1 MATILIVD
9 DRESNRE
16 LLTTLLAYRN
26 HRTVEARDGL
36 EGLERARAERPD
48 LVITDILM
56 PTMDGYEFTRR
67 LRADAGLASVP
78 VVFYSAHYLMQEAHA
93 LAAQCGVEYVL
104 AKPVEPEEVLRIVD
118 AALGLAPT
126 AVLATPAEE
135 FDREHIR
142 ILTDKVSQ
150 QAGEVGD
157 LSARL
162 EALIDVGHELN
173 VAQDPSVLLER
184 YCQAAR
190 EVIGATCAAAS
201 ITDESGQAAR
211 RYCSKGM
218 EAGDPTSPCPTCGLG
233 GAVCESLSGAGNQ
246 RGGNWPDKSEM
257 PGCKPEIGPLD
268 SYLAVRI
275 RTRSRTYG
283 WFGLGN
289 KLGADEFSANDE
301 RLLATLAAQLAVG
314 YENSRLFKELKRRA
328 EELEHEV
335 VERRKAAEKYRMV
348 LEQASDGIAIADER
362 GDYMEVNRRLIEM
375 LGYSR
380 EEFLQRNM
388 QDLIPKEDRNHIP
401 WSIDQIRGKVFRK
414 ELRFLRH
421 DGSPLEVEVS
431 MSGLEDGRIQA
442 IIRDV
447 AERKRLEMQLRQSQK
462 LEAVGRLAGG
472 VAHDFNNLLTVILG
486 HSDMVLS
493 AMDPHDRRRLDIE
506 DIRDAGA
513 RAAMLTNQ
521 LLAFSRKQVLL
532 PKILN
537 VSNAVASLA
546 KMLGR
551 LINSNIELVTRCDE
565 DAWLTKVDP
574 GQLDQVILNLVLNAR
589 DAMPLGGRLTL
600 ETENLKIDD
609 QQREDDDRQ
618 RVDHEVPPGDYVML
632 AVSDTGSGMDAET
645 RSHLFEPFFTTKA
658 LGKGTG
664 LGLSTVYGIVR
675 QSGGYIWVYSEPNR
689 GTTVKVYLP
698 RAAGQ
703 TEVSRPRNDYQ
714 PLPLGSETVLLAEDD
729 ERVRRLTVSVLGQLG
744 YTVLEAADGEEAL
757 EVARRHEGEIH
768 LLFTDIVMPR
778 MCGNEIAGEIRRDR
792 PGIKVLYSSG
802 YTGDVAAQQGA
813 LDPTIPFLQK
823 PFTPRTLAVKVR
835 EALDG
840 SAEGAWPEGKGSQA
854 DQLKRSDPGVSHTA

>member
-9 DRESNRE
+9 DHQSNRE
-16 LLTTLLAYRN
+16 LLTTLLGYRN
-26 HRTVEARDGL
+26 HRTVEACDGL

-67 LRADAGLASVP
+67 LRADADVATVP

-93 LAAQCGVEYVL
+93 LAAKCGVQYVL
-104 AKPVEPEEVLRIVD
+104 AKPAEPEEVLRIVD
-118 AALGLAPT
+118 AALGLTPPEVPAP
-126 AVLATPAEE
+126 PAEE

-142 ILTDKVSQ
+142 VLTDKLSQ
-150 QAGEVGD
+150 QAGEVGN

-173 VAQDPSVLLER
+173 VAQDPSVLVER

-190 EVIGATCAAAS
+190 EVIGATCSAAC
-201 ITDESGQAAR
+201 ITDDSGQAAR
-211 RYCSKGM
+211 RYCSGGV
-218 EAGDPTSPCPTCGLG
+218 ESTDPSSPCPSCGLG
-233 GAVCESLSGAGNQ
+233 GAVSEILNGEGNQ
-246 RGGNWPDKSEM
+246 RGRNWANKEM

-268 SYLAVRI
+268 SYLVVPI
-275 RTRSRTYG
+275 LTRNRRYG
-283 WFGLGN
+283 WLGLGN
-289 KLGADEFSANDE
+289 KLGADEFGANDE
-301 RLLATLAAQLAVG
+301 RLLTTLAAQLAVG
-314 YENSRLFKELKRRA
+314 YENSRLFEELKQRA

-335 VERRKAAEKYRMV
+335 VERRQAAEKYRMV
-348 LEQASDGIAIADER
+348 VEQASDGIAIADQH
-362 GDYMEVNRRLIEM
+362 GDCLEVNARLLEM
-375 LGYSR
+375 LGYTR
-380 EEFLQRNM
+380 EEFLRRNM
-388 QDLIPKEDRNHIP
+388 QDLIPQGDRNIIP
-401 WSIDQIRGKVFRK
+401 WSIDQVRGQIFRK
-414 ELRFLRH
+414 ELRFLRK
-421 DGSPLEVEVS
+421 DGTFLEVEVS

-493 AMDPHDRRRLDIE
+493 AMDPYDRRRRDIE
-506 DIRDAGA
+506 DVRDAGQ
-513 RAAMLTNQ
+513 RAAVLTNQ
-521 LLAFSRKQVLL
+521 LLAFSRKQVLQ
-532 PKILN
+532 PKIVN
-537 VSNAVASLA
+537 VSDAVASLT

-551 LINSNIELVTRCDE
+551 LINSNIELVTRPQR

-589 DAMPLGGRLTL
+589 DAMPLGGRLVL
-600 ETENLKIDD
+600 ETENQKIEG
-609 QQREDDDRQ
+609 QQLA
-618 RVDHEVPPGDYVML
+618 DHPEVPPGDYVML

-689 GTTVKVYLP
+689 GTIVKVYLP

-703 TEVSRPRNDYQ
+703 TETNRPRNDYQ
-714 PLPLGSETVLLAEDD
+714 PLPLGTETVLLAEDD

-757 EVARRHEGEIH
+757 EAARQYEGEIH
-768 LLFTDIVMPR
+768 LLFTDIVMPKK
-778 MCGNEIAGEIRRDR
+778 CGNEIALEIKQDR
-792 PGIKVLYSSG
+792 PDIKVLFSSG
-802 YTGDVAAQQGA
+802 YTGDVVAQQGA

-840 SAEGAWPEGKGSQA
+840 IAEGAWPDGKGTQA
-854 DQLKRSDPGVSHTA
+854 ERRKRNDPSVGHTA

>member
-16 LLTTLLAYRN
+16 LLTTLLGYRN
-26 HRTVEARDGL
+26 HRTVEACDGL
-36 EGLERARAERPD
+36 EGLERARVERPD

-67 LRADAGLASVP
+67 LRADGDLASVP

-93 LAAQCGVEYVL
+93 LAAKCGVEYVL
-104 AKPVEPEEVLRIVD
+104 AKPAEPEEVLRIVD

-126 AVLATPAEE
+126 TVPAPPVEE

-142 ILTDKVSQ
+142 VLTDKLSQ
-150 QAGEVGD
+150 QAGEVGN

-173 VAQDPSVLLER
+173 VAQDPTVLLER

-190 EVIGATCAAAS
+190 EVIGATCSAAC

-211 RYCSKGM
+211 RYCSGRV
-218 EAGDPTSPCPTCGLG
+218 EPTDPMSPCPTCGLG
-233 GAVCESLSGAGNQ
+233 GAVSEILSGEGSQ
-246 RGGNWPDKSEM
+246 RGRNWPDKPVM
-257 PGCKPEIGPLD
+257 PGCQPEIGPLG
-268 SYLAVRI
+268 SYLVVPI
-275 RTRSRTYG
+275 LTRNRTYG
-283 WFGLGN
+283 WLGLGN
-289 KLGADEFSANDE
+289 KLGADEFGAGDE
-301 RLLATLAAQLAVG
+301 RLLTTLAAQLAVG
-314 YENSRLFKELKRRA
+314 YENSRLFEELKQRA

-335 VERRKAAEKYRMV
+335 VERRHAAEKYRMV
-348 LEQASDGIAIADER
+348 VEQASDGIAIADER
-362 GDYMEVNRRLIEM
+362 GDCLEVNARLLEM
-375 LGYSR
+375 LGYTR
-380 EEFLQRNM
+380 EEFLGRNM
-388 QDLIPKEDRNHIP
+388 QDLIPSGDRSSIP
-401 WSIDQIRGKVFRK
+401 WSVDAIRGRIFRK
-414 ELRFLRH
+414 ELRFLRK
-421 DGSPLEVEVS
+421 DGTFLEVEVS

-486 HSDMVLS
+486 HSDMVLA
-493 AMDPHDRRRLDIE
+493 AMDPHDGRRRDIE
-506 DIRDAGA
+506 DVRDAGA
-513 RAAMLTNQ
+513 RAAVLTNQ
-521 LLAFSRKQVLL
+521 LLAFSRKQVLQ
-532 PKILN
+532 PKIVN
-537 VSNAVASLA
+537 VSDAVASLT

-551 LINSNIELVTRCDE
+551 LINSNIELVTRPEKDT
-565 DAWLTKVDP
+565 WLTKVDP

-589 DAMPLGGRLTL
+589 DAMPLGGKLLL
-600 ETENLKIDD
+600 ETENQKIEG
-609 QQREDDDRQ
+609 QQI
-618 RVDHEVPPGDYVML
+618 VDHPEVPPGEYVML
-632 AVSDTGSGMDAET
+632 SVSDTGSGMDAET

-689 GTTVKVYLP
+689 GTIVKVYLP

-703 TEVSRPRNDYQ
+703 TEVKRPRNDYQ

-729 ERVRRLTVSVLGQLG
+729 ERVRRLTASVLGQLG

-757 EVARRHEGEIH
+757 GAARQYEGEIH
-768 LLFTDIVMPR
+768 LLFTDIVMPKK
-778 MCGNEIAGEIRRDR
+778 CGNEIADEIRQDR
-792 PGIKVLYSSG
+792 PGIKVLFSSG
-802 YTGDVAAQQGA
+802 YTGDVVAQQGA

-840 SAEGAWPEGKGSQA
+840 SAEGVWPDGKGSQA
-854 DQLKRSDPGVSHTA
+854 ERLKRNDPGVSHSA

>member
-16 LLTTLLAYRN
+16 LLTTLLGYRG

-48 LVITDILM
+48 LIITDILM

-67 LRADAGLASVP
+67 LRADPEVAAVP
-78 VVFYSAHYLMQEAHA
+78 VVFYSAYYLMQEAHA
-93 LAAQCGVEYVL
+93 LAAKCGVEYVL
-104 AKPVEPEEVLRIVD
+104 AKPAEPEEVLRVVE
-118 AALGLAPT
+118 AALGLAHT
-126 AVLATPAEE
+126 TIPAPPVEE

-142 ILTDKVSQ
+142 VLTDKLSQ
-150 QAGEVGD
+150 QAGQVGN

-184 YCQAAR
+184 YCKAAR
-190 EVIGATCAAAS
+190 EVIGAVCSAAC

-211 RYCSKGM
+211 RYCSGGV
-218 EAGDPTSPCPTCGLG
+218 EPADPTSPCPSCGLG
-233 GAVCESLSGAGNQ
+233 GPVAEALSNQGAW
-246 RGGNWPDKSEM
+246 RGRNGPVPAGM
-257 PGCKPEIGPLD
+257 PGCQPEIGPLN
-268 SYLAVRI
+268 SYLVVPI
-275 RTRSRTYG
+275 LTRSRTYG
-283 WFGLGN
+283 WLGLGN
-289 KLGADEFSANDE
+289 KLGSAEFGADDE
-301 RLLATLAAQLAVG
+301 RLLTTLAAQLAVG
-314 YENSRLFKELKRRA
+314 YENSRLFEELKKRA

-335 VERRKAAEKYRMV
+335 AERRQAAEKYRMV
-348 LEQASDGIAIADER
+348 VEQASDGIVIANER
-362 GDYMEVNRRLIEM
+362 GDCLEVNARLLEM
-375 LGYSR
+375 LGYTR
-380 EEFLQRNM
+380 EEFLGRNV
-388 QDLIPKEDRNHIP
+388 QDLIPRADRSSVP
-401 WSIDQIRGKVFRK
+401 WSVDQARGQIFRK
-414 ELRFLRH
+414 ELRFLRR
-421 DGSPLEVEVS
+421 DGTFLEVEVS
-431 MSGLEDGRIQA
+431 ISGLEDGRIQA

-462 LEAVGRLAGG
+462 LEAVGKLAGG

-493 AMDPHDRRRLDIE
+493 AMDAHDRRRRDIE

-513 RAAMLTNQ
+513 RAAVLTNQ
-521 LLAFSRKQVLL
+521 LLAFSRKQVLQ
-532 PKILN
+532 PKVIN
-537 VSNAVASLA
+537 VSDAVSSLT

-551 LINSNIELVTRCDE
+551 LISSNIELVTRCDE
-565 DAWLTKVDP
+565 DTWLTKVDP
-574 GQLDQVILNLVLNAR
+574 GQVDQVILNLVLNAR
-589 DAMPLGGRLTL
+589 DAMPLGGRLVL
-600 ETENLKIDD
+600 ETSNRIID
-609 QQREDDDRQ
+609 ERQ
-618 RVDHEVPPGDYVML
+618 LPDHPEVPQGEYVTL

-675 QSGGYIWVYSEPNR
+675 QSGGYICVDSEPNR
-689 GTTVKVYLP
+689 GTVVKVYLP

-703 TEVSRPRNDYQ
+703 GEARKARQEYQ
-714 PLPLGSETVLLAEDD
+714 PLPLGTETVLLAEDD
-729 ERVRRLTVSVLGQLG
+729 ERVRRLTASVLDQLG

-757 EVARRHEGEIH
+757 EAARRHEGEIH
-768 LLFTDIVMPR
+768 LLFTDIVMPKK
-778 MCGNEIAGEIRRDR
+778 CGNEIVDEIRRDR

-813 LDPTIPFLQK
+813 LDPAIPFLQK

-840 SAEGAWPEGKGSQA
+840 EVEGMWPEGKGSQTERRA
-854 DQLKRSDPGVSHTA
+854 KNDPGASHTA